1 MKSKKELRGKTYDT
15 RVCVLLTRTER
26 NIIEDVRKFIGARSM
41 SDLFVILLNRQFE
54 TMKSLG

>member
-1 MKSKKELRGKTYDT
+1 MEQGTELKGRTWET
-15 RVCVLLTRTER
+15 RVAVLLTPAER

-54 TMKSLG
+54 SMKSLG